1 MHLLIVSLL
10 VVIGFIVALVDS
22 QMNSFQSVMEKRY
35 PGEDWS
41 PEAFKEE
48 EEEDANDLY

>member
-1 MHLLIVSLL
+1 MHFIIVTLLIV
-10 VVIGFIVALVDS
+10 IGFVVALVDS

-41 PEAFKEE
+41 PEVKEE
-48 EEEDANDLY
+48 VEEENLY

>member
-1 MHLLIVSLL
+1 MHLIIVTLLIV
-10 VVIGFIVALVDS
+10 IGFVVALVDS

-41 PEAFKEE
+41 PEAKEE
-48 EEEDANDLY
+48 EDDYND